1 MLFNMGESNL
11 IFYIPPILFGI
22 VALAF
27 LLLWHLK
34 VTPAWHWGAGFAQ
47 TSAGFVVST
56 FLPEQFLAAFASG
69 MIFIGAAYCYGS
81 GLLRHFR
88 CPTLRKQ
95 RLMFVAAY
103 SAALAYL
110 VYWEQSLVAQLF
122 LTDAGFALLLGWA
135 VWVVARKASRPI
147 DIALVVTS
155 CVVVLDSVTRTV
167 FFTFFTNSS
176 NDFSDFANSL
186 YNLEVTITTITIC
199 MFFPFT
205 ALAASATA
213 AIERHRTAAERDE
226 LTGLLNRRGCWDA
239 VQTDSNGG
247 ALTGSL
253 IVCDIDHF
261 KHVNDTYGHAAGD
274 LVIQGLAKEL
284 ERIIGKL
291 GCVARFGGE
300 EFVAFLPN
308 SSVGQAVGLAE
319 TLRTC
324 FAIEDWSKIGVRH
337 DVTVSCGVSPVSPG
351 ETSLD
356 NAIDRAD
363 SALYAA
369 KNAGRNRVASKD
381 LETVVDEVS
390 LSSRSKRAQLTLLDD
405 SGSEQELIE
414 IIR

>member
-1 MLFNMGESNL
+1 MGDSNL

-27 LLLWHLK
+27 FLLWHLK
-34 VTPAWHWGAGFAQ
+34 VTPGWHWGAGFAQ

-56 FLPEQFLAAFASG
+56 FLPDQFLAAFASG

-88 CPTLRKQ
+88 APTFRMQ
-95 RLMFVAAY
+95 RVSFVALY
-103 SAALAYL
+103 TVALAYS
-110 VYWEQSLVAQLF
+110 VYWKPSLIAQLF
-122 LTDAGFALLLGWA
+122 LTDAGFALLLGFA

-176 NDFSDFANSL
+176 NDFSDFATSL

-213 AIERHRTAAERDE
+213 AIERHRTAAARDE
-226 LTGLLNRRGCWDA
+226 LTGLLNRRGFWDA
-239 VQTDSNGG
+239 VQLDSNSEV
-247 ALTGSL
+247 LEGSL

-261 KHVNDTYGHAAGD
+261 KHVNDTCGHAAGD

-284 ERIIGKL
+284 TRIVGKL
-291 GCVARFGGE
+291 GHAARFGGE

-308 SSVGQAVGLAE
+308 SSVGQAIALAD
-319 TLRTC
+319 TVRTC
-324 FAIEDWSKIGVRH
+324 FAMKDWSKIGVSH
-337 DVTVSCGVSPVSPG
+337 EVTVSCGVSAVAPG

-356 NAIDRAD
+356 DVIDRAD
-363 SALYAA
+363 GALYLA
-369 KNAGRNRVASKD
+369 KNAGRNRV
-381 LETVVDEVS
+381 E
-390 LSSRSKRAQLTLLDD
+390 SRDVEPAAFPVTLPKSAALAV
-405 SGSEQELIE
+405 
-414 IIR
+414 